1 MNNEQRLK
9 PDIIDIIQIRTKA
22 EQKICKN
29 GQVTLGKA
37 IFTEACEMFPNIVKP
52 LIATEYD
59 CYYDDNKVE
68 IFLEKLNEK
77 LV

>member
-22 EQKICKN
+22 EQKICIN

-59 CYYDDNKVE
+59 CYYDDSR
-68 IFLEKLNEK
+68 IDLFLSRIQQ
-77 LV
+77 